1 MFFVPV
7 GDFKE
12 VTFLKV
18 LFLGYTFAKMKEFF
32 KSKHFNPLLLIA
44 FAFVST
50 AIILQSQ
57 GRIWWCA
64 NDSFTPWSS
73 DIWSRHNSQHLFD
86 PYTFTH
92 ILHGVVYF
100 WLITLIF
107 KKMPLMWQFMLAI
120 FIGCGWELLENSKII
135 IERYRAETISLDYT
149 GDSIANSLADIFS
162 CGFGFYL
169 TYKLM
174 FWRSLVFFFATE
186 FLLLVWIRD
195 SLIVN
200 VIMLVFPIKAIKDW
214 QIGS

>member
-1 MFFVPV
+1 
-7 GDFKE
+7 
-12 VTFLKV
+12 
-18 LFLGYTFAKMKEFF
+18 MKEFF
-32 KSKHFNPLLLIA
+32 NSKHFNPLLFVA
-44 FAFVST
+44 FGFVST

-107 KKMPLMWQFMLAI
+107 KKMPLMWHFALAI
-120 FIGCGWELLENSKII
+120 FIGCGWELLENSKFI

-149 GDSIANSLADIFS
+149 GDSIANSLSDIFS

-169 TYKLM
+169 THKLM

-186 FLLLVWIRD
+186 LILLFWIRD
-195 SLIVN
+195 SLTVN
-200 VIMLVFPIKAIKDW
+200 VIMLIFPIKAIKDW
-214 QIGS
+214 QIGN